1 MEKAGVKVAAYS
13 MHDLVLDQE
22 PAAEADQSVRSG
34 KLQELLLQ
42 SDASLPHSLQ
52 RLLQHRSRTR
62 LLQHRSRTMAYLR
75 HQQRLLAAEHGKA
88 LLETRQALVHSQLLH
103 HTARHSRLVNHTA
116 RHSALPTVLQQQ
128 QQQDSLQGTG
138 RLETDARHM
147 AAAGL
152 VG

>member
-1 MEKAGVKVAAYS
+1 MEKAGVKVAGYS
-13 MHDLVLDQE
+13 MHDLVHDVVVDQD
-22 PAAEADQSVRSG
+22 PAAQADQSVRSG

-42 SDASLPHSLQ
+42 SDASQPHSLQ
-52 RLLQHRSRTR
+52 RLLQHRR
-62 LLQHRSRTMAYLR
+62 RTMAYLR
-75 HQQRLLAAEHGKA
+75 QQQRLLAAEHGKA
-88 LLETRQALVHSQLLH
+88 LLEARQALVHSQLLH
-103 HTARHSRLVNHTA
+103 HAARHSPLVQHTA

-128 QQQDSLQGTG
+128 QQQHSLQGTG